1 MSDNKP
7 ITIATTLNWAFLDK
21 VNGLSGK
28 YQVDLSELS
37 PAAVEAVEMMGIP
50 VGNKADKGDYI
61 TAKSTHPI
69 RVYDTN
75 SQEIKGITVG
85 NGTKAK
91 VVLSGYGWVGPTGK
105 KGVSATLHKIVIT
118 DMVEYEAK
126 EGAVEVTTDMLDEA
140 L

>member
-1 MSDNKP
+1 MSDNKA
-7 ITIATTLNWAFLDK
+7 ITIVTTLNWAFLDK

-37 PAAVEAVEMMGIP
+37 PAAVEAVEMLGIP

-75 SQEIKGITVG
+75 SQEIKGVTVG

-91 VVLSGYGWVGPTGK
+91 VVLSGYEWRNPAGK

-126 EGAVEVTTDMLDEA
+126 EGAVEVTTNMLDEA

>member
-37 PAAVEAVEMMGIP
+37 PAAVEAVEMLGIP

-61 TAKSTHPI
+61 TAKSTLPI

-75 SQEIKGITVG
+75 SQEIKGVTVG
-85 NGTKAK
+85 NGTKAT
-91 VVLSGYGWVGPTGK
+91 VVLSGYEWRNPAGK

>member
-37 PAAVEAVEMMGIP
+37 PAAVEAVEMLGIP

-61 TAKSTHPI
+61 TAKSTLPI

-75 SQEIKGITVG
+75 SQEIKGVTVG

-91 VVLSGYGWVGPTGK
+91 VVLSGYDWKNPAGK

>member
-37 PAAVEAVEMMGIP
+37 PAAVEAVEMLGIP

-61 TAKSTHPI
+61 TAKSTLPI

-75 SQEIKGITVG
+75 SQEIKGVTVG

-91 VVLSGYGWVGPTGK
+91 VVLSGYEWRNPAGK

-126 EGAVEVTTDMLDEA
+126 EGAVEVTTNMLDEA

>member
-37 PAAVEAVEMMGIP
+37 PAAVEAVEMLGIP

-61 TAKSTHPI
+61 TAKSTLPI

-75 SQEIKGITVG
+75 SQEIKGVTVG

-91 VVLSGYGWVGPTGK
+91 VVLSGYDWKNPAGK
-105 KGVSATLHKIVIT
+105 NGISATLHKIVIT

>member
-1 MSDNKP
+1 MSNNKP

-37 PAAVEAVEMMGIP
+37 PAAVEALEMMGIP
-50 VGNKADKGDYI
+50 VRNKADRGDYI

-69 RVYDTN
+69 RVYDTDSN
-75 SQEIKGITVG
+75 EIKGVSVG

-91 VVLSGYGWVGPTGK
+91 VVLSGYEWKNPAGK
-105 KGVSATLHKIVIT
+105 KGVSATLIKVVIT

-126 EGAVEVTTDMLDEA
+126 EGSVEVTTDMLDEA